1 MIFLECDND
10 EAVVRGLGFPRGS
23 VEHHA
28 SKGRVAK
35 FLQKA
40 TGGRHIGLIDQ
51 DPGSSPPAYFREFT
65 ITEQR
70 PQLGLV
76 RYRHRQEAKELIEIQ
91 PDLEPW
97 LYAAA
102 QQAGLR
108 PKDFHLPERHSLLHD
123 NPKAHARHVRSFIM
137 ALLEANSQHLLTLQ
151 AWLSGCPRRECEPG
165 INRSTI

>member
-40 TGGRHIGLIDQ
+40 TGGKHIGLVDQ
-51 DPGSSPPAYFREFT
+51 DPGSNPPAYFREFT
-65 ITEQR
+65 IVEQH
-70 PQLGLV
+70 PQLRLT
-76 RYRHRQEAKELIEIQ
+76 RYRHRADAKELIEIQ

-97 LYAAA
+97 LYSAA
-102 QQAGLR
+102 QQAGLK
-108 PKDFHLPERHSLLHD
+108 PKDFHLPERYGQLHD
-123 NPKAHARHVRSFIM
+123 NPKAHARHVRGFVA
-137 ALLEANSQHLLTLQ
+137 ALVELDCPHLCILRD
-151 AWLSGCPRRECEPG
+151 WLADCR
-165 INRSTI
+165 